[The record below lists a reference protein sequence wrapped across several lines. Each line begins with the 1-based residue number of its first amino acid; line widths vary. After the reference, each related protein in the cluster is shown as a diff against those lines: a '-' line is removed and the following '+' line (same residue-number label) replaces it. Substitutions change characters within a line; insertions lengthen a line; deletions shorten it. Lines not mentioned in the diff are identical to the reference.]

1 MKKVSVAFDQLPHGS
16 MAEKRLKA
24 SEPDNF
30 QASFYLQNIIA
41 IRNLS
46 HLYLLSFIKSYIK
59 GVHFFRK
66 LYKIGHRIKQ
76 IPI

>member
-1 MKKVSVAFDQLPHGS
+1 MLYILFYTLKNIFIKKVSVAFDQLPHGS

-46 HLYLLSFIKSYIK
+46 HLYFAVFYQIVYKRCP
-59 GVHFFRK
+59 FF
-66 LYKIGHRIKQ
+66 
-76 IPI
+76 